1 MRIKTTLKSFIK
13 EELNQVQSKITVD
26 INNVQFEINENNIK
40 VDNKNSIF
48 TVVLVDINNQNN
60 QAIIT
65 IKYNGDVA
73 EVIGNDGI
81 SNKDDASK
89 IFNIIESFIN
99 KNIKIH
105 PTLQKLLDILKV
117 ENLYKN

>member
-13 EELNQVQSKITVD
+13 EELNQVQSKITVY